1 MNLHKI
7 LTYCA
12 LLLAMPLCMANNNDT
27 YQVSSPDAT
36 IDLIV
41 TPGDNLYVSVAVDG
55 VTYAR
60 TSVGLDMRGLGVVG
74 NNASVSNVER
84 RHVEGDI
91 IVIEGEQPSVHEN
104 FNEMTLDMGNF
115 SLICRAYNEG
125 VAWRMVTRIDDDNI
139 IVNTELVDFTFT
151 GTPAVWF
158 SEAPPAMNQ
167 WELSYVRYNS
177 VADVPAGKYSVNPM
191 MIKYEDT

>member
-1 MNLHKI
+1 MSLHKI

-12 LLLAMPLCMANNNDT
+12 LLFVIPLCMANSNDT
-27 YQVSSPDAT
+27 YVVSSPDAT
-36 IDLIV
+36 INLIV
-41 TPGDNLYVSVAVDG
+41 TPGDSLYVSVSVDD

-60 TSVGLDMRGLGVVG
+60 TTVGLDMRGKGVVG
-74 NNASVSNVER
+74 NNASVLNVER
-84 RHVEGDI
+84 RHVEGEI
-91 IVIEGEQPSVHEN
+91 IVIEGENPSVYEN

-125 VAWRMVTRIDDDNI
+125 VAWRMITRIDDEDV
-139 IVNTELVDFTFT
+139 IVNNEMVDFTFT

-167 WELSYVRYNS
+167 
-177 VADVPAGKYSVNPM
+177 
-191 MIKYEDT
+191 